1 MIELKISGV
10 CENCDYIELQLDEAT
25 ISFRNWYRLRC
36 IHAEVCGQ
44 LAEELRQDP
53 DAKDINVL
61 SKAEE
66 DE

>member
-44 LAEELRQDP
+44 LAEDLRQD
-53 DAKDINVL
+53 
-61 SKAEE
+61 EE